1 MTDECKD
8 FEKVG
13 YTPKELT
20 RYLHSLL
27 KVSKL
32 NVSVKNV
39 RFCTTY
45 LLIEYYITLNISK
58 KGTWDDF
65 VVTASRKVD

>member
-1 MTDECKD
+1 MN

-13 YTPKELT
+13 YIPKELT

-27 KVSKL
+27 KASKL
-32 NVSVKNV
+32 DVSVKNV

-45 LLIEYYITLNISK
+45 LLIGYYITLNISK

-65 VVTASRKVD
+65 VLTASHNVD